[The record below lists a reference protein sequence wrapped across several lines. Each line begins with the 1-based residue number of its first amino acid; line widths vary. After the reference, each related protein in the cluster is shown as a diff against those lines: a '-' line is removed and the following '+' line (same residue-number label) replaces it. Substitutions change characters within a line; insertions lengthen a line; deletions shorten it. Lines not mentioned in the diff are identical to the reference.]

1 MADLIATII
10 LISSLLGVAVII
22 FRKIPIL
29 VELPEVLPEK
39 AEPFSSR
46 LKKKIKE
53 FNLFK
58 KFSYE
63 LFLQKL
69 ISRIRILILKIDN
82 QAFHWLQKL
91 KERVKKKK
99 MENDNYWEELKKIK
113 KEK

>member
-1 MADLIATII
+1 
-10 LISSLLGVAVII
+10 V
-22 FRKIPIL
+22 L
-29 VELPEVLPEK
+29 VNLSEVLPEK
-39 AEPFSSR
+39 TEPFSSR

-99 MENDNYWEELKKIK
+99 MEDDNYWEDLKKIK
-113 KEK
+113 EEK